1 MNSAGNSAL
10 KSSLLY
16 LTLGGLLAAAI
27 AVAVYTWDQMADVSL
42 SAHGIVALVLGVI
55 ASLALGIGLMAL
67 VFYSHRKGYD
77 RIDGSGPKAPNGN
90 AGDGQDAGPR
100 DDNR

>member
-1 MNSAGNSAL
+1 M

-27 AVAVYTWDQMADVSL
+27 AVAIYTWDQMADVSM
-42 SAHGIVALVLGVI
+42 SAHGIVALVLGVV

-77 RIDGSGPKAPNGN
+77 DGRGPDSTDSKT
-90 AGDGQDAGPR
+90 GDDQDAGQR
-100 DDNR
+100 DDDR